1 MALTYD
7 RSDRLA
13 LDRSDRLALDRSVG
27 GGGAM
32 EEGSGVLKWLLED
45 IWKFEMDV
53 PFLKKNNN
61 SQIGNFCVTL

>member
-13 LDRSDRLALDRSVG
+13 LDRTVGLALDRSVG

-32 EEGSGVLKWLLED
+32 EEESGVLKWLLED

-53 PFLKKNNN
+53 PFLKK
-61 SQIGNFCVTL
+61 IIIPKLGTFV